1 MTQKSDGA
9 ANEKAANA
17 LEESQ
22 IDSSPQAYAERLR
35 RSYLNFRWPLFLL
48 TPEESTRPCLENGWS
63 PLAIAAHVA
72 YWDRFQLR
80 RMDAAVRGDG
90 PISSP
95 TASNDERAA
104 AEGGSWDTVL
114 AEADDARSQMIDFAL
129 SLNQEQI
136 DAEYEENGERRP
148 VVRQLLTHMPRHVDE
163 HAVEVHRYCFSLQ
176 RWGRERV
183 LAFYRRQFNNLLDAI
198 TGLSEDS
205 CVSIPVCGVW
215 SVRDILAHALV
226 WDEYALETVRQWPA
240 VDLAQL
246 APWIEEDDDTV
257 NDRLM
262 AGKSDLSMIDLLDG
276 LATVH
281 RRIVS
286 RCRRLSEPQFQT
298 EAAFN
303 QAERGNVIF
312 LLVSMSAH
320 TADHAA
326 EIYAAR
332 AAGQLVPLR

>member
-1 MTQKSDGA
+1 MTQKSCGA

-63 PLAIAAHVA
+63 PLASAAHVA

-80 RMDAAVRGDG
+80 RMVAAVRGDG
-90 PISSP
+90 PIP
-95 TASNDERAA
+95 APGDSNDERAEE
-104 AEGGSWDTVL
+104 EGRNWDTVL
-114 AEADDARSQMIDFAL
+114 AEADDARSQMIEFAL
-129 SLNQEQI
+129 SLSQEQI
-136 DAEYEENGERRP
+136 DADYEDRGERRP

-163 HAVEVHRYCFSLQ
+163 HAVEVHRYCFSVQ

-226 WDEYALETVRQWPA
+226 WDEYALEIVRQWPA

-303 QAERGNVIF
+303 QEERGNVIF
-312 LLVSMSAH
+312 LLISMSAH